1 MGGPTISSDRF
12 FDELKAIKIK
22 YGGEV
27 YDIPQVICFTEF
39 KPNEE
44 DMLVKLYEK
53 NVHEVFEGKFWFI
66 PQPTIARR
74 GGICF
79 FGGQLDCLAQ
89 AEHHHHRAGPD
100 VQYRGGYA

>member
-1 MGGPTISSDRF
+1 MGGPTLSSDRF

-27 YDIPQVICFTEF
+27 YDVPQVICFTEF

-53 NVHEVFEGKFWFI
+53 NVHEVFEGKFGLSRNLQLREEGEFVSWW
-66 PQPTIARR
+66 PTRLPRTSRR
-74 GGICF
+74 SPPSCRTGCTI
-79 FGGQLDCLAQ
+79 
-89 AEHHHHRAGPD
+89 
-100 VQYRGGYA
+100 